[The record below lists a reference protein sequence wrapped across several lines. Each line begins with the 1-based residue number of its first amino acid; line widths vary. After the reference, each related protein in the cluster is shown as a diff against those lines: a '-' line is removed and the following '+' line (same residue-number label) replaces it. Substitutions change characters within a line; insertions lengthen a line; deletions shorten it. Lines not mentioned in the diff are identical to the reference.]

1 MTIQWSPVSEI
12 STLFQ
17 QMPGGDIFSFMFFIL
32 LAVAAL
38 TSTISI
44 LDVVVI
50 YFVEELKMV
59 RKKATVL
66 AVVSIS
72 AAGIFAAASWGW
84 ASDLT
89 LFGLNVFQ
97 FTDFATVN
105 ILLPVGGFFIVI
117 FIGWFLKARIAG
129 DELSNSGS
137 FKARYLPAFMFIV
150 KFIAPIA
157 IALVFLYNLG
167 IFGN

>member
-1 MTIQWSPVSEI
+1 
-12 STLFQ
+12 
-17 QMPGGDIFSFMFFIL
+17 
-32 LAVAAL
+32 
-38 TSTISI
+38 
-44 LDVVVI
+44 
-50 YFVEELKMV
+50 MV
-59 RKKATVL
+59 RKKATIL
-66 AVVSIS
+66 AAVSIS
-72 AAGIFAAASWGW
+72 AVGVFAAASWGW

-89 LFGLNVFQ
+89 LFGLNIFHL
-97 FTDFATVN
+97 TNFASVN

-137 FKARYLPAFMFIV
+137 FKVRYLPAFMFIV

-157 IALVFLYNLG
+157 IALVFLYKLG